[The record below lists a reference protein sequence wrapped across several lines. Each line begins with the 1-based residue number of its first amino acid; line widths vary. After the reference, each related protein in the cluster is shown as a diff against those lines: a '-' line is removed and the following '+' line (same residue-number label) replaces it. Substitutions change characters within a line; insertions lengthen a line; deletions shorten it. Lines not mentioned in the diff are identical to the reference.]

1 MTAEDRKLQILR
13 VAVSLFS
20 QKGFGGTT
28 TKEIALAA
36 KVNEAI
42 IFRHFATKDDLYTA
56 ILDCKAAEG
65 SMSDT
70 LAKLKELAEQRDD
83 CSVAEDSRIDKQV
96 SAGLTWNTTLDR

>member
-1 MTAEDRKLQILR
+1 MSENLEKAAPQPETDLVEGKRMSSEERHKQIVQTAIR
-13 VAVSLFS
+13 LFS
-20 QKGFGGTT
+20 QKGFRGTT

-83 CSVAEDSRIDKQV
+83 
-96 SAGLTWNTTLDR
+96 